1 MARYKFVCRFCKFE
15 CISSIGRE
23 VGPHSSR
30 TAMVCKSCLT
40 IDAYTAAHPG
50 SINTEISMLPV
61 CTSCHSSGHL
71 SEWDGLTCPHCKMNM
86 RALGGDIDAE
96 KPFKYW

>member
-40 IDAYTAAHPG
+40 IDAYTVAHPG

-86 RALGGDIDAE
+86 RALGGDIDA
-96 KPFKYW
+96 